1 MKGWTID
8 DFASILHPASLYLL
22 FSFSAAPLPRPAN
35 HWWEESESFPFKIRD
50 FRHQSGS
57 FTVKRILY

>member
-22 FSFSAAPLPRPAN
+22 FSFSAAPLPSSPYLA
-35 HWWEESESFPFKIRD
+35 WPFI
-50 FRHQSGS
+50 SW
-57 FTVKRILY
+57 T